1 MKTFMRNILIET
13 GFSIDEDCL
22 KEERAFQAD
31 RMDENGFDFLTVFF
45 VDQDQMSK
53 DSLEENLKQF
63 HSDLTEGK
71 GEIVG
76 LDKNLSLL
84 IMLKVDNLDFPPAI
98 QSLIFDIE
106 EDPYTFK
113 KYVLTYTREQ
123 ETLIVRLFKES
134 TGDLRSF
141 LNKILYDTEK
151 FSAFKNRDINDNSLV
166 YDLVSKIFIKLPYLS
181 VKNQHKEM
189 DLLLNDILG
198 SFDESDR
205 IIWDKLMGLR
215 EHKGN
220 DPSIQEILEGVG
232 IDNNE

>member
-45 VDQDQMSK
+45 VNQDQISK